1 MCNSYKY
8 FLTMLTSSFDEE
20 SEVFYEEVNE
30 RLLAIECG
38 EYDCGQCDKDDLI
51 SQLSFEENEICEE
64 ILTNHR
70 NVCKKHVSS
79 YEDDTDTDTD
89 MDDTDTDM
97 DDTDTDMDD
106 TDVDE

>member
-1 MCNSYKY
+1 
-8 FLTMLTSSFDEE
+8 MLTSSFDEE

-64 ILTNHR
+64 ILTNQRLNLSVR

-89 MDDTDTDM
+89 MDDTDTD
-97 DDTDTDMDD
+97 TDTDMDMDDTDKD